1 MKQPLGENFLLKL
14 WIFGWLGIFVVI
26 SLLGVTSSSLQF
38 IQTSEVSS
46 SQISTGTFGEPRN
59 IRADEYLRSTPWDLG
74 LLKSGNANFTSP
86 LADPNTSLIYPDP
99 DSAINT
105 LNAIDTMWPRT
116 IPGIGIDQ
124 EFAFAWWTPVLLA
137 LIFLP
142 LFLREIGV
150 GAVVAITATTLIVT
164 SPVNAWWSLWIS
176 PIIGYSSVAAYL
188 YLIIM
193 KKSVVRPIYLMPAV
207 FLSAFGVFK
216 LLTSYQPWV
225 IVLAPMILVPAVV
238 FAIRIYGVKKSLVR
252 LGAIFI
258 TFGLLAGAFIISN
271 SSALSTIQNT
281 LYPGQRRS
289 VGERVS
295 ALLTWGAPHLQVLN
309 ISKEIVGSNASELS
323 SSFSI
328 LAIAGLIII
337 AVNRSRITKFSA
349 MELSAA
355 TIVLIWFVWISIQMP
370 NFFGSIP
377 ILSLVTPNR
386 AASVF
391 GIIAILLFAYVSIPK
406 PEFSPASNSRIPRA
420 MAVLGGLLAAL
431 LTFVGGQELSQ
442 VVPRL
447 GSIRIAVATIL
458 IFVVVFCL
466 LVEQLRISG
475 LILLTVFSVFIS
487 ASVNPLQ
494 KSTDGVTS
502 GVVIEKLGELNV
514 SGSNWASDSGS
525 VDALFMANAMNSL
538 SGQQLIGPNPDTW
551 KMLDPNGL
559 SEMAWNRGVS
569 YISFTWSELLEPE
582 ITSPSADVILVS
594 ISPCALAENFSSLK
608 YVVST
613 NILEYSCVSKEYE
626 FNQNGVLV
634 SVYEINEYNNLS

>member
-1 MKQPLGENFLLKL
+1 MKQPLGENFLVKL
-14 WIFGWLGIFVVI
+14 WIFGWLGTFIVVGLFGI
-26 SLLGVTSSSLQF
+26 TSSSLQF

-46 SQISTGTFGEPRN
+46 SQIATGTFGEPRN

-99 DSAINT
+99 DSAVNT
-105 LNAIDTMWPRT
+105 LNAVDTIWPRA

-124 EFAFAWWTPVLLA
+124 EFAFVWWTPILLA

-150 GAVVAITATTLIVT
+150 GAVVAIAATTLIVS

-176 PIIGYSSVAAYL
+176 PIIGFSSMAAYL

-193 KKSVVRPIYLMPAV
+193 KKSRLKPISFIPTI
-207 FLSAFGVFK
+207 FLSAFCVFK

-252 LGAIFI
+252 LGAIFV
-258 TFGLLAGAFIISN
+258 TFGVLAGTFIISN

-295 ALLTWGAPHLQVLN
+295 AALTWGAPHLQVLN

-323 SSFSI
+323 SSFSV

-337 AVNRSRITKFSA
+337 AVNRSKVKKFFA
-349 MELSAA
+349 IEVSAA
-355 TIVLIWFVWISIQMP
+355 AIVLIWLGWISIQMP
-370 NFFGSIP
+370 NFFGSLP
-377 ILSLVTPNR
+377 ILSLVTPIR

-406 PEFSPASNSRIPRA
+406 PEFSPASNSRIPQA
-420 MAVLGGLLAAL
+420 IAVLGGLLAAL
-431 LTFVGGQELSQ
+431 LTFVGGRELSQ

-458 IFVVVFCL
+458 FFVVVFCL
-466 LVEQLRISG
+466 LVERFRISG
-475 LILLTVFSVFIS
+475 LVLLTFFSVYIS

-494 KSTDGVTS
+494 KSTNRITNGA
-502 GVVIEKLGELNV
+502 VIEKLGELNV
-514 SGSNWASDSGS
+514 PGSNWASDSGS

-538 SGQQLIGPNPDTW
+538 SGQQLIGPNPDSW
-551 KMLDPNGL
+551 KVLDPNGL

-569 YISFTWSELLEPE
+569 YISFTWSDLLEPE
-582 ITSPSADVILVS
+582 ITAPSADVILVS
-594 ISPCALAENFSSLK
+594 ISPCELAKKFNSLDH
-608 YVVST
+608 VVST
-613 NILEYSCVSKEYE
+613 NSLEYSCLSKKYE
-626 FNQNGVLV
+626 FNQNGVLM
-634 SVYEINEYNNLS
+634 SVYEINSDND

>member
-1 MKQPLGENFLLKL
+1 
-14 WIFGWLGIFVVI
+14 
-26 SLLGVTSSSLQF
+26 
-38 IQTSEVSS
+38 
-46 SQISTGTFGEPRN
+46 
-59 IRADEYLRSTPWDLG
+59 LG

-86 LADPNTSLIYPDP
+86 LADPNTSLVYPDP

-124 EFAFAWWTPVLLA
+124 EFAFSWWTPVLIA

-150 GAVVAITATTLIVT
+150 GTLVAITATTLIVT
-164 SPVNAWWSLWIS
+164 SLVNVWWSLWIS
-176 PIIGYSSVAAYL
+176 PIIGYSAMAAYL
-188 YLIIM
+188 YLITM
-193 KKSVVRPIYLMPAV
+193 KKSALRQTYLIPAI
-207 FLSAFGVFK
+207 FLSAFCVFK

-225 IVLAPMILVPAVV
+225 IVLAPMILVPTVV

-252 LGAIFI
+252 LGAVFV
-258 TFGLLAGAFIISN
+258 TFGVLAGAFIISN

-295 ALLTWGAPHLQVLN
+295 AFLTWGAPHLQVLN

-323 SSFSI
+323 SSFSV

-337 AVNRSRITKFSA
+337 AVNRRKVAKFSA
-349 MELSAA
+349 IEVSA
-355 TIVLIWFVWISIQMP
+355 TTLVLIWFVWISIQMP
-370 NFFGSIP
+370 NFFGLIP

-391 GIIAILLFAYVSIPK
+391 GIIAILFFAYVSIPK
-406 PEFSPASNSRIPRA
+406 PEFSPASNSRIPLA
-420 MAVLGGLLAAL
+420 IAGSGGLLAAL
-431 LTFVGGQELSQ
+431 LTFVGGRELSQ

-447 GSIRIAVATIL
+447 GSIRIAAATIL

-466 LVEQLRISG
+466 LVERLQISG
-475 LILLTVFSVFIS
+475 LILLTVFSVYIS

-494 KSTDGVTS
+494 KSTNGITN
-502 GVVIEKLGELNV
+502 GAVIEKLGELNV
-514 SGSNWASDSGS
+514 PGFTWASDSGS

-551 KMLDPNGL
+551 KMLDPNNL

-569 YISFTWSELLEPE
+569 YISFTWSDLLEPE

-594 ISPCALAENFSSLK
+594 ISPCALAEKFSSLK
-608 YVVST
+608 HVVST
-613 NILEYSCVSKEYE
+613 NVLEYSCISKEYE
-626 FNQNGVLV
+626 FDQNGVLV
-634 SVYEINEYNNLS
+634 SVYEINESSNLS

>member
-1 MKQPLGENFLLKL
+1 MKQPLDENFLLRI

-26 SLLGVTSSSLQF
+26 SLFGITSSSLRF
-38 IQTSEVSS
+38 IQTHEVSS
-46 SQISTGTFGEPRN
+46 SQIATGTFGEPRN
-59 IRADEYLRSTPWDLG
+59 IRSDEYLRSTPWDLG

-86 LADPNTSLIYPDP
+86 LSDPNTSFIYPDP
-99 DSAINT
+99 DSVINT
-105 LNAIDTMWPRT
+105 LNALDTIWPRA

-124 EFAFAWWTPVLLA
+124 EFALVWWTPVLLA

-176 PIIGYSSVAAYL
+176 PIIGFSSLAAYL

-193 KKSVVRPIYLMPAV
+193 KKSALRPIYLMPV
-207 FLSAFGVFK
+207 IFLSAFSVFK

-225 IVLAPMILVPAVV
+225 IVIAPMILVPAIV
-238 FAIRIYGVKKSLVR
+238 FAIRTYGVKKSLVR
-252 LGAIFI
+252 LGTIFV
-258 TFGLLAGAFIISN
+258 TFGVLAGAFVISN

-281 LYPGQRRS
+281 IYPGQRRS
-289 VGERVS
+289 VGEKVS
-295 ALLTWGAPHLQVLN
+295 AFLTWGAPHLQVLN
-309 ISKEIVGSNASELS
+309 FSKEIVGSNASELS
-323 SSFSI
+323 SSFSV
-328 LAIAGLIII
+328 LAIAALIII
-337 AVNRSRITKFSA
+337 AVNRRKVTKFSA
-349 MELSAA
+349 IEVSAA
-355 TIVLIWFVWISIQMP
+355 AILLIWFVWISIQMP
-370 NFFGSIP
+370 AFFGSIP

-406 PEFSPASNSRIPRA
+406 PEFSPASNSRTPLA
-420 MAVLGGLLAAL
+420 LAVLGGFLAAL
-431 LTFVGGQELSQ
+431 LTFVGGRELSQ

-447 GSIRIAVATIL
+447 GSIRIAGAAIL

-466 LVEQLRISG
+466 LVERLQISG
-475 LILLTVFSVFIS
+475 LILLTIFSVLIS

-494 KSTDGVTS
+494 KSTNGITN
-502 GVVIEKLGELNV
+502 GIVIEKLKDLYV
-514 SGSNWASDSGS
+514 PGSTWASDSGS
-525 VDALFMANAMNSL
+525 VDALSMANAINSL

-551 KMLDPNGL
+551 QVLDPNGL

-569 YISFTWSELLEPE
+569 YISFAWTDLLEPE
-582 ITSPSADVILVS
+582 ITPLYVDVIQVS
-594 ISPCALAENFSSLK
+594 ISPCALADKFKALDHVLSTNSLK
-608 YVVST
+608 H
-613 NILEYSCVSKEYE
+613 SCLSKKYE

-634 SVYEINEYNNLS
+634 NVYEIN

>member
-14 WIFGWLGIFVVI
+14 WIFGWLGAFIVVGLFGI
-26 SLLGVTSSSLQF
+26 TSSSLQF

-46 SQISTGTFGEPRN
+46 SQIATGTFGEPRN

-74 LLKSGNANFTSP
+74 LLKTGNANFTSP

-99 DSAINT
+99 DSVVNT
-105 LNAIDTMWPRT
+105 LNAVDTIWPRA

-124 EFAFAWWTPVLLA
+124 EFAFVWWTPVLLA

-150 GAVVAITATTLIVT
+150 RAIVAIAATTLIVT
-164 SPVNAWWSLWIS
+164 SPVNAWWSLWVS
-176 PIIGYSSVAAYL
+176 PIVGFSSLAAYL
-188 YLIIM
+188 YLLIM
-193 KKSVVRPIYLMPAV
+193 KKPGLKPIFLIPAI
-207 FLSAFGVFK
+207 FISAFCVFK

-225 IVLAPMILVPAVV
+225 IVLAPMILVPALV
-238 FAIRIYGVKKSLVR
+238 FAVRIYGTKKSLVR

-258 TFGLLAGAFIISN
+258 TFGVLAGAFIISN

-295 ALLTWGAPHLQVLN
+295 AFLTWGAPHLQVLN
-309 ISKEIVGSNASELS
+309 LSKEIVSSNASELS
-323 SSFSI
+323 SSFSV
-328 LAIAGLIII
+328 LVIAGLVII
-337 AVNRSRITKFSA
+337 AVNRSKVKKFSA
-349 MELSAA
+349 IEVSAA
-355 TIVLIWFVWISIQMP
+355 AIVLIWFVWISIKMP

-377 ILSLVTPNR
+377 IISLVTPNR

-391 GIIAILLFAYVSIPK
+391 GIIAILLYAYVSIPK

-420 MAVLGGLLAAL
+420 IAVLGGLLAAL

-466 LVEQLRISG
+466 LVERLRISG
-475 LILLTVFSVFIS
+475 LILLSVFSVFVS

-494 KSTDGVTS
+494 KSTNGITN

-514 SGSNWASDSGS
+514 PESTWASDSGS
-525 VDALFMANAMNSL
+525 VEAIFMANAINSL

-551 KMLDPNGL
+551 KVLDPNGV

-569 YISFTWSELLEPE
+569 YISFTWSDLLEPE
-582 ITSPSADVILVS
+582 ITAPSADVIQVS
-594 ISPCALAENFSSLK
+594 ISPCALAEKFNSLNHI
-608 YVVST
+608 VST
-613 NILEYSCVSKEYE
+613 NSLNHSCLSRTYE
-626 FNQNGVLV
+626 FNQNGVLM
-634 SVYEINEYNNLS
+634 SVYEID

>member
-1 MKQPLGENFLLKL
+1 
-14 WIFGWLGIFVVI
+14 
-26 SLLGVTSSSLQF
+26 
-38 IQTSEVSS
+38 
-46 SQISTGTFGEPRN
+46 
-59 IRADEYLRSTPWDLG
+59 
-74 LLKSGNANFTSP
+74 
-86 LADPNTSLIYPDP
+86 
-99 DSAINT
+99 
-105 LNAIDTMWPRT
+105 MWPRT

-164 SPVNAWWSLWIS
+164 SPVNVWWSLWVS

-188 YLIIM
+188 YLIIL
-193 KKSVVRPIYLMPAV
+193 KKSALRPIYLIPAI
-207 FLSAFGVFK
+207 FLSAFCVFK

-238 FAIRIYGVKKSLVR
+238 FTIRIYGVKKSLVS
-252 LGAIFI
+252 LGAIFV
-258 TFGLLAGAFIISN
+258 TFGVLAGAFIISN

-295 ALLTWGAPHLQVLN
+295 AFLTWGAPHLQVLN
-309 ISKEIVGSNASELS
+309 LSKEIVGSNASELS
-323 SSFSI
+323 SSFSV

-349 MELSAA
+349 MEVSAA
-355 TIVLIWFVWISIQMP
+355 AIVLIWFVWISIQMP
-370 NFFGSIP
+370 NFFSSIP
-377 ILSLVTPNR
+377 VLSLVTPNR

-406 PEFSPASNSRIPRA
+406 PEFSPASNSRIPQA
-420 MAVLGGLLAAL
+420 IAVLGGLLAAL
-431 LTFVGGQELSQ
+431 LTFVGGRELSQ

-466 LVEQLRISG
+466 LVERLRISG
-475 LILLTVFSVFIS
+475 LVVLTVFSVYIS
-487 ASVNPLQ
+487 ASVNPIQ
-494 KSTDGVTS
+494 KSTNGITN
-502 GVVIEKLGELNV
+502 GAVIEKLGELNV
-514 SGSNWASDSGS
+514 PGSNWASDSGS

-551 KMLDPNGL
+551 QVLDPNGL

-569 YISFTWSELLEPE
+569 YISFTWSDLLEPE
-582 ITSPSADVILVS
+582 ITSPSADVILVNM
-594 ISPCALAENFSSLK
+594 SPCALAEKFSSLK

-613 NILEYSCVSKEYE
+613 NVLEYSCISKEYE

-634 SVYEINEYNNLS
+634 RVYEINEYNNLS